1 MFANIINYI
10 IVEKRN
16 GSFSCIITK
25 NFGHYW

>member
-1 MFANIINYI
+1 MFAFIIDYI

-25 NFGHYW
+25 NYGHYW